1 MSQSWDTRQ
10 PDPVSNTEPDPEVNP
25 TRRKRKSGEKL
36 PTQNDGSSELSTAA
50 HARPEWQ
57 YNFNL
62 TSTADINWRNC
73 QPGEALNSSSRR
85 ADQVVPGKPHQPNR
99 QPESLPVTA
108 VRPEMTQVSGCSE
121 TLVDRGYLMLEARS
135 KVPTEGAKP
144 EAASNQH
151 KRLRASQMAEAV
163 QVQPLASGQQTAS
176 DPASFAKMP
185 PLFMKKMSVLLRSDA
200 PVLLKA
206 GPKLPGPKLSLGRY
220 EAPLEPKPE
229 AASNQHKRLRA
240 SQMAEAVQVQ
250 PLASGQQTASDP
262 ASFAKMPPLFMKK
275 MSVLLRSDAPVLLK
289 AGPELSLGRSKAP
302 LEPEPDLQTA
312 PEQSLGLATG
322 SAEDSQV
329 PNLEDWMGSR
339 EAFGSFYL
347 KLRFDARLGLS
358 NSDRI
363 LHYILRQNVKI
374 RVLDVVF
381 IETGDKA
388 GKLEMTWW

>member
-36 PTQNDGSSELSTAA
+36 PTQNNGSSELSTAA

-73 QPGEALNSSSRR
+73 QSGEALNPSSRR

-185 PLFMKKMSVLLRSDA
+185 PLL
-200 PVLLKA
+200 
-206 GPKLPGPKLSLGRY
+206 
-220 EAPLEPKPE
+220 
-229 AASNQHKRLRA
+229 
-240 SQMAEAVQVQ
+240 
-250 PLASGQQTASDP
+250 
-262 ASFAKMPPLFMKK
+262 MKK

-312 PEQSLGLATG
+312 PEQSLGLVTG

-329 PNLEDWMGSR
+329 PNLEDWIGSR

>member
-1 MSQSWDTRQ
+1 MNREAMSQSWDTRQ

-36 PTQNDGSSELSTAA
+36 PTQNNGSSELANSPGHLALSQVFRRPELSTAA

-108 VRPEMTQVSGCSE
+108 VRPELTQVSGCSE

-163 QVQPLASGQQTAS
+163 QVQPLTSGQQTAS

-185 PLFMKKMSVLLRSDA
+185 PLFM
-200 PVLLKA
+200 
-206 GPKLPGPKLSLGRY
+206 
-220 EAPLEPKPE
+220 
-229 AASNQHKRLRA
+229 
-240 SQMAEAVQVQ
+240 
-250 PLASGQQTASDP
+250 
-262 ASFAKMPPLFMKK
+262 K